1 MKRRLAAILAC
12 ALAVSTLAACGSD
25 GANTTESSN
34 TTSTGTST
42 TVGDATV
49 ALSVELVETEE
60 DTPLH
65 EIPVE
70 DYVVLCDYEKLSIS
84 IPAKATYTDEEIDQT
99 ARESFGADL
108 AYVSADAFATTG
120 TVAEGDYVLIDY
132 VGKMGGEAFDGGTSS
147 DYVLEIGSDTFID
160 GFEDGLIG
168 AKVGETVDV
177 EVTFPDDYGYTEYAG
192 KDAVFTITVKGMLQY
207 NDAGVASLGYSSI
220 TNVDEYR
227 EAIVSML
234 EYEEES
240 TYYENLTYA
249 ICDAL
254 VSGSIVTKIPSNI
267 YEAEKEY
274 VIEMVE
280 EEAAYYG
287 YDGDTYTY
295 AYMGVGLADYAVA
308 IAEEYAIQAV
318 IFQAI
323 ANAEDLN
330 ATDEDVDAYVQ
341 DFLTYYGAYYGV
353 TTAEDFYEYYTVDD
367 VKVMI
372 MQENVIDFIT
382 ERATITETE

>member
-25 GANTTESSN
+25 GANTTESSS
-34 TTSTGTST
+34 TSAGTSTGTSE
-42 TVGDATV
+42 ATV
-49 ALSVELVETEE
+49 ALSVELVDTESG
-60 DTPLH
+60 TPLH

-70 DYVVLCDYEKLSIS
+70 DYVVLCDYEKLALSV
-84 IPAKATYTDEEIDQT
+84 PAKATYTDEEIDAA

-108 AYVSADAFATTG
+108 SYVSTDVFNTTG

-132 VGKMGGEAFDGGTSS
+132 VGKMGDKAFDGGTAN
-147 DYVLEIGSDTFID
+147 DVILEIGSDTFID

-168 AKVGETVDV
+168 VSVGKTVDV
-177 EVTFPDDYGYTEYAG
+177 EVTFPDNYGYTEYAG

-207 NDAGVASLGYSSI
+207 NDAGVVSLGYSGI
-220 TNVDEYR
+220 TNVAEYR
-227 EAIVSML
+227 DAIVTML
-234 EYEEES
+234 EYEEENA
-240 TYYENLTYA
+240 YYQNLTYA
-249 ICDAL
+249 ICDEL
-254 VSGSIVTKIPSNI
+254 VANCIVTKVPSNI
-267 YEAEKEY
+267 FESEKSY
-274 VIEMVE
+274 VIQMVE
-280 EEAAYYG
+280 EEAAANG
-287 YDGDTYTY
+287 YDADTYTY
-295 AYMGVGLADYAVA
+295 AFMGVGLSDYALMV
-308 IAEEYAIQAV
+308 AEEYAIQAV

-341 DFLTYYGAYYGV
+341 EFITYYGAYYGV
-353 TTAEDFYEYYTVDD
+353 TTAEDFYEYYTADD

-382 ERATITETE
+382 EKATITETE